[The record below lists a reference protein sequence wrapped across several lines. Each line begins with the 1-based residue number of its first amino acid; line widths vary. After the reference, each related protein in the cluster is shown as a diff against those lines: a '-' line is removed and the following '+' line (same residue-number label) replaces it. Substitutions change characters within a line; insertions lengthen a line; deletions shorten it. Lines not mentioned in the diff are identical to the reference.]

1 MRVLAKR
8 SENMDQGTVK
18 RVAGIAHM
26 NLTDEELKKIEGTL
40 CAAFNALNIIGE
52 APECDSL
59 CFDPVDVC
67 DSLRDDVPVIYENT
81 DELLKGMGTY
91 DGLVRGP
98 KIV

>member
-1 MRVLAKR
+1 
-8 SENMDQGTVK
+8 MDRDTVK

-26 NLTDEELKKIEGTL
+26 NLSDEELKKIEERL
-40 CAAFNALNIIGE
+40 CAEFNALNILSE

-59 CFDPVDVC
+59 CFDPVDLC
-67 DSLRDDVPVIYENT
+67 DSLREDVPVVYENT